1 MCSLS
6 WGHKRKPNPLGNTSC
21 FHQKVQDISNFDD
34 TEYFVRD
41 LRYTLKSSLSS
52 RPVTTRPAKSVTY
65 EDEKQSA
72 LVHHRL
78 SVKSDNPVKLSDL
91 LDGIDNIPTNKSKK
105 TLNWTPEKRDVQIQ
119 QRNGFKHSIYG
130 EVLGDTSN
138 VPLELWSASPQKHI
152 SWDFSP
158 NNDIEVVH
166 VERPKTFG
174 GPFYVRES
182 SWVPNA
188 KNACDDLMGK
198 GNAKDE
204 TNVEDQLTLLMPR
217 KQGENSIVP
226 DTQLFTGIVRSK
238 TCQPRIR
245 NCLSRDST
253 SSRPRCSTS
262 EINIKFSMKR

>member
-1 MCSLS
+1 MWLDN
-6 WGHKRKPNPLGNTSC
+6 KKKPNPLGNTSY
-21 FHQKVQDISNFDD
+21 FHQKVHDISNFDN

-41 LRYTLKSSLSS
+41 LRCTLKSSLSS
-52 RPVTTRPAKSVTY
+52 RPVTTRPSKSVTF
-65 EDEKQSA
+65 EDEKPSA

-78 SVKSDNPVKLSDL
+78 SVKSDNSVKLSDL
-91 LDGIDNIPTNKSKK
+91 LNGIDNIPTSKSNNSS
-105 TLNWTPEKRDVQIQ
+105 NWTSEKRDLQIQ
-119 QRNGFKHSIYG
+119 KHSGFKHAIYG
-130 EVLGDTSN
+130 EVLGDTN
-138 VPLELWSASPQKHI
+138 NLPLELWSTSPQKHF

-158 NNDIEVVH
+158 NNDAEVVH

-182 SWVPNA
+182 SWVSSA
-188 KNACDDLMGK
+188 KDTCDDLMGK
-198 GNAKDE
+198 GNVKDE
-204 TNVEDQLTLLMPR
+204 TNMEGLTLVMSR
-217 KQGENSIVP
+217 KQAENSTVS
-226 DTQLFTGIVRSK
+226 DTQLLTDIVRSK